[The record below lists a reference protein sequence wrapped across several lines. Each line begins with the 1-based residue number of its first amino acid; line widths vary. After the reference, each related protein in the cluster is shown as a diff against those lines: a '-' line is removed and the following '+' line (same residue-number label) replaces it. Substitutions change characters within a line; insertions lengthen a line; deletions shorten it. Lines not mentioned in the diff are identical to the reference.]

1 VFAHFSLGREREAK
15 PVTATAFNSFVG
27 GMELRRLWDGSVLR
41 NRKLPACFL
50 RQMIQP
56 MTRTGRLQVS
66 FKRNNFL
73 QVRKVEKRNVQN
85 TDSVSEQGQICSLWT
100 ILEETAEKL
109 GTGKK
114 WGCAC
119 VVWMGRE
126 RVSGCCP

>member
-85 TDSVSEQGQICSLWT
+85 TDSVSRDKSVPSGQYWKRLQRSWVQGRNGAVHVWCGWV
-100 ILEETAEKL
+100 EK
-109 GTGKK
+109 G
-114 WGCAC
+114 
-119 VVWMGRE
+119 
-126 RVSGCCP
+126 